1 MFTLEFFD
9 RNGLKLQLG
18 DIVKISNGKS
28 FDFYA
33 EVKYLQEEQIITP
46 FHTFSFHS
54 VVKIDQVP
62 ENAVKSS
69 EERYNVWYLPTRD
82 QLDIDPEHGERYLMS
97 WRNCEYAL
105 NEKMFRIKLR
115 ESE

>member
-1 MFTLEFFD
+1 MFTLELFD
-9 RNGLKLQLG
+9 RNGVKLQLG

-33 EVKYLQEEQIITP
+33 EVKYLPEEQIITP

-54 VVKIDQVP
+54 VVRVDEVP

-69 EERYNVWYLPTRD
+69 EERYNVWYLPGRD
-82 QLDIDPEHGERYLMS
+82 QIDTDPEAGEKYLQS
-97 WRNCEYAL
+97 WRACEYKL
-105 NEKMFRIKLR
+105 NQNIFRIRLQD
-115 ESE
+115 SQ